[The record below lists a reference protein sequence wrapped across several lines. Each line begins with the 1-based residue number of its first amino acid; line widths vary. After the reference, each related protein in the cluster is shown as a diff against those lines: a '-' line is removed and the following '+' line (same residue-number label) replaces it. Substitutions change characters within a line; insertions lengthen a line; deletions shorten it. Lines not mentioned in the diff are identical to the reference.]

1 LKPRTIAGLISR
13 ISKSD
18 ARYSDLEVHR
28 RDSYST
34 LSVIVTSATA
44 NVDLKEE
51 IEYPLVRA
59 KRGDGWY
66 FLEWDIS
73 EMGKPV
79 EKDVKPY
86 CFTEGARQVRRKVTS
101 QEDDAADVIG
111 GKRHLGSGA
120 ISGLKSDAS
129 SMGWQLEAKMATRR
143 QSISVSVEWL
153 SKITYEASVVNKKP
167 ILYLTFG
174 NIPSDKRME
183 DTWVVIPKSI
193 FERINVG

>member
-1 LKPRTIAGLISR
+1 MRTIAGLIAR
-13 ISKSD
+13 IAKADS
-18 ARYSDLEVHR
+18 RYSDLEIHR
-28 RDSYST
+28 RESFST

-44 NVDLKEE
+44 NIDLKEE
-51 IEYPLVRA
+51 IEYPLVRT

-73 EMGKPV
+73 AMGQPK
-79 EKDVKPY
+79 EKEVKPY
-86 CFTEGARQVRRKVTS
+86 CFTEGAKQIRKKVTK

-120 ISGLKSDAS
+120 ISGIKSDAS
-129 SMGWQLEAKMATRR
+129 STGWQLEAKMATQRK
-143 QSISVSVEWL
+143 SISVSVDWL
-153 SKITYEASVVNKKP
+153 SKITYEAAVVNKKP
-167 ILYLTFG
+167 ILYLTFA

-193 FERINVG
+193 FERINLG

>member
-1 LKPRTIAGLISR
+1 MKPRTIAGLIAR
-13 ISKSD
+13 IAKSD

-28 RDSYST
+28 RESFST

-44 NVDLKEE
+44 NVDLKED
-51 IEYPLVRA
+51 IDYPLVRSR
-59 KRGDGWY
+59 RGDGWY

-73 EMGKPV
+73 EMGQPI
-79 EKDVKPY
+79 EKEVKPY
-86 CFTEGARQVRRKVTS
+86 CFDEGAKQVRKKVTR
-101 QEDDAADVIG
+101 QEDDAAAVIG

-120 ISGLKSDAS
+120 ISGIKSDAS
-129 SMGWQLEAKMATRR
+129 STGWQLEAKMATRR

-153 SKITYEASVVNKKP
+153 SKITYEAAVVNKKP